1 MKNDGGQT
9 EPKATEGAGSAGS
22 AGAEIIRPDGQADA
36 TLLRSLSLLF
46 IERQDDI
53 IEELIKMATSLFPI
67 SSMIVFTFDEEI
79 GRFVSTSVVGYPQE
93 RVVEMKEK
101 ITYTPESI
109 KEDESYS
116 RPLSRFSRLYPAE
129 LFSDVSDQD
138 LLETLHPEN
147 VNEKREDE
155 GAWHPLDRVSFF
167 FIDRFGKE
175 IGYLYIT
182 STSDNRML
190 SAEAVAG
197 LDIIASM
204 ASVAIELASVRH
216 TEQSQLETQERRAA
230 QISQILA
237 VATSIL
243 SITNPSNLIEKV
255 LTSIYDLF
263 GLKSNTLTLYD
274 DAEGCYK
281 WVGFSGY
288 TEAQMARARK
298 LKTPREIIERDTRPE
313 YRIGYLAHFKPAEK
327 AIPDDFSQYFIF
339 NEEAEALK
347 LLDIPR
353 KSPDSWHALDDL
365 AFLVLDRTGKTIG
378 VIYVDQP
385 IDGKIP
391 SRESIEMIEIFVSLV
406 AIALEN
412 AHLYSEANVSKEGV
426 HVLNRLMFHDL
437 MNYSMA
443 IRGYLDL
450 AAGNPDEASSREYI
464 NRALRQVEQT
474 AALVEKVRKLSA
486 IRGADRKNMLRI
498 DLART
503 ISTQSTKTSSIF
515 PSKTVIYS
523 FNFEVKEAFVMANDL
538 LPDLFHNI
546 FMNAIKFDMHESV
559 LIEVGL
565 KESTEVTG
573 ESQTKSWRVSI
584 ADHGPGIP
592 DERKRSIFIGAHKS
606 KLHEP
611 AKGMGLG
618 LSIVKSLVDLYGGKV
633 WAEDREQ
640 GHPERGIV
648 FLVQLPQA

>member
-339 NEEAEALK
+339 NEEADKESVELHWHK
-347 LLDIPR
+347 PGSQPDDP
-353 KSPDSWHALDDL
+353 KSAE
-365 AFLVLDRTGKTIG
+365 RTGK
-378 VIYVDQP
+378 
-385 IDGKIP
+385 KA
-391 SRESIEMIEIFVSLV
+391 SLV
-406 AIALEN
+406 FDKEGTITLSNKNESTIVMDAKDKKITITDKDNSNKIVMDDKAITITGDKKVVVACDLIHLGKDGPSDHLALAKLTKAEIKAVRDTLKALVSKFN
-412 AHLYSEANVSKEGV
+412 AHKHSVKGIKTAGPP
-426 HVLNRLMFHDL
+426 
-437 MNYSMA
+437 
-443 IRGYLDL
+443 
-450 AAGNPDEASSREYI
+450 AAHS
-464 NRALRQVEQT
+464 QT
-474 AALVEKVRKLSA
+474 APVDSAAPDNAPADSPAAVADIKSVVVLS
-486 IRGADRKNMLRI
+486 
-498 DLART
+498 
-503 ISTQSTKTSSIF
+503 
-515 PSKTVIYS
+515 
-523 FNFEVKEAFVMANDL
+523 E
-538 LPDLFHNI
+538 
-546 FMNAIKFDMHESV
+546 
-559 LIEVGL
+559 
-565 KESTEVTG
+565 
-573 ESQTKSWRVSI
+573 
-584 ADHGPGIP
+584 
-592 DERKRSIFIGAHKS
+592 
-606 KLHEP
+606 
-611 AKGMGLG
+611 
-618 LSIVKSLVDLYGGKV
+618 
-633 WAEDREQ
+633 
-640 GHPERGIV
+640 
-648 FLVQLPQA
+648 